1 MMILDMLLKIQQ
13 IESYYERESFAEGL
27 YLTNPQFAQ
36 LCDLCYRRGTLS
48 RYSEGQE
55 FPDFKQDTVPYGYNF
70 SQLEKIYNKL
80 KVSGFTDFNKD
91 RTLPEN
97 VARNKLIQV
106 FESLS
111 DIENQFIQYV
121 LRKDIPWFS
130 RESWKRAKH
139 T

>member
-1 MMILDMLLKIQQ
+1 MILLDLLLKIQQ
-13 IESYYERESFAEGL
+13 IESNAERETFAEGL
-27 YLTNPQFAQ
+27 YLSNPKFAR

-48 RYSEGQE
+48 RYSDGQD
-55 FPDFKQDTVPYGYNF
+55 FPPYKKDNVPYGYNF

-80 KVSGFTDFNKD
+80 KIAGFTEFGND
-91 RTLPEN
+91 RSLPEK
-97 VARNKLIQV
+97 VARTKLIQV

-111 DIENQFIQYV
+111 DVENQFVEYI

-130 RESWKRAKH
+130 REAWKRAKH